1 MTSVVDT
8 NVILVANGQ
17 HGNVGPNCVA
27 ACALRLQTI
36 MAKQRI
42 AMDDA
47 FEILREYQNKTSPK
61 TSNRPR
67 DAFVKWALQ
76 NNANPKKCDLVK
88 LTPHDERGYDSFPED
103 ARLANFD
110 PPDRKFVA
118 VSAAHEDHPPILQ
131 AADSKWIGWESAL
144 KEHGIAV
151 EFLCPDDIQLFHEKK
166 FGK

>member
-1 MTSVVDT
+1 MTSVVDS
-8 NVILVANGQ
+8 NVILVANRQ
-17 HGNVGPNCVA
+17 HDGVSRDCVA
-27 ACALRLQTI
+27 ACAIRLQTI
-36 MAKQRI
+36 MRTQRI
-42 AMDDA
+42 ALDA
-47 FEILREYQNKTSPK
+47 DREILREYGRKTTPNSG
-61 TSNRPR
+61 NRPG
-67 DAFVKWALQ
+67 DAFLKWALQ

-144 KEHGIAV
+144 KDHGISV
-151 EFLCPDDIQLFHEKK
+151 EFLCPDDIRRFHDKK
-166 FGK
+166 FPK

>member
-1 MTSVVDT
+1 
-8 NVILVANGQ
+8 
-17 HGNVGPNCVA
+17 
-27 ACALRLQTI
+27 

-61 TSNRPR
+61 TSNKPG

-88 LTPHDERGYDSFPED
+88 LTAHDERVYDSFPED

-110 PPDRKFVA
+110 PSDRKFVA
-118 VSAAHEDHPPILQ
+118 VSAAHPDHPPIIQ
-131 AADSKWIGWESAL
+131 AADSKWLRWKSAL
-144 KEHGIAV
+144 KDHGISV
-151 EFLCPDDIQLFHEKK
+151 EFSCPDDIQRFHDKK